1 MLHHVSVGVADVER
15 AAKFYDAVLD
25 ALGYKRVAEY
35 LPYAIGYGAAGPSFW
50 IQLPSNGQAASVG
63 NGVHI
68 GFSADTKGAVDK
80 FHAAALK
87 LGGVD
92 EGAPG
97 PRPDYGPDYYGA
109 FVFDLDGNKIEATLH
124 PKSVKSRTAAK
135 RTKKAA
141 AKRKA
146 KAPAKAKRAKRAKRS
161 AKLARRKA
169 KKR

>member
-25 ALGYKRVAEY
+25 ALGYTRVAEY
-35 LPYAIGYGAAGPSFW
+35 LPYAIAYGAASPSFW

-68 GFSADTKGAVDK
+68 GFSAETKGAVDK

-87 LGGVD
+87 HGGLD
-92 EGAPG
+92 HGAPG

-124 PKSVKSRTAAK
+124 PKPAKPRGAAK
-135 RTKKAA
+135 RAKKAV

-146 KAPAKAKRAKRAKRS
+146 KAPAKAKRAKKAKRA
-161 AKLARRKA
+161 AKAVRRKA
-169 KKR
+169 RKR